1 MVTNL
6 QPLSTWSSRG
16 ARKTSKHLQE
26 IYHEATGQNSFSIT
40 NYQSKLLSEI
50 KFILSF
56 TMCPIVI
63 TPIKLLNYDRSEDG
77 NPDGK
82 VRRKKRFS
90 EKSVKRGQANDEDDE
105 GEFGAEN
112 ASLSSNTTRIK
123 NKLFEDN
130 TDNLDAITS
139 SSKRR

>member
-40 NYQSKLLSEI
+40 NYQSQHLPGFKLSST
-50 KFILSF
+50 KCS
-56 TMCPIVI
+56 IVI
-63 TPIKLLNYDRSEDG
+63 TPIELWNYDRSEDG

-90 EKSVKRGQANDEDDE
+90 EKSGKMGQANEEDDE
-105 GEFGAEN
+105 GEIGAEN
-112 ASLSSNTTRIK
+112 VSLSSNTTRIK